1 VAKKKSAAKTKTS
14 TKRDILLKELK
25 RLLPQID
32 EEGLAF
38 LVKQSHTIVYNLHVD
53 EMNRSLAQAERSSKR
68 TSVKKKWKEEEADA
82 DKYGV
87 WVEDAPGGG
96 SFIIVLGTLRK
107 VFSRVELRKLVALV
121 NSGSADDGTRSE
133 QLYTWL
139 KKHRGD
145 VLFDG
150 RIEARRHPL
159 LVKLS
164 RYLRTHYT
172 VKK

>member
-1 VAKKKSAAKTKTS
+1 MAKKKSAAKRS
-14 TKRDILLKELK
+14 TKRDILLKELR

-38 LVKQSHTIVYNLHVD
+38 LVKQSHTIIYNLHVD
-53 EMNRSLAQAERSSKR
+53 EMNRYLAQADRS
-68 TSVKKKWKEEEADA
+68 TSRSAAVKKREKPDA
-82 DKYGV
+82 EQYGV

-96 SFIIVLGTLRK
+96 SFIIVLGNMRK
-107 VFSRVELRKLVALV
+107 TFSRMELRKLVALV
-121 NSGSADDGTRSE
+121 NSGSADDGARSE
-133 QLYTWL
+133 QLYTWF

-145 VLFDG
+145 VIFDG

-164 RYLRTHYT
+164 RYLRTHYK
-172 VKK
+172 VKN

>member
-1 VAKKKSAAKTKTS
+1 MAKKKSAAKRS
-14 TKRDILLKELK
+14 AKREILLKELR

-38 LVKQSHTIVYNLHVD
+38 LVKQSHTIIYNLHVD
-53 EMNRSLAQAERSSKR
+53 EMNRSLAQADRSAARSTVRKSGR
-68 TSVKKKWKEEEADA
+68 KSDA
-82 DKYGV
+82 EKYGV

-121 NSGSADDGTRSE
+121 NSGSADDGARSE
-133 QLYTWL
+133 QLFMWF

-164 RYLRTHYT
+164 RYLRTHYK
-172 VKK
+172 VKN

>member
-1 VAKKKSAAKTKTS
+1 VAKKKSAVKTS
-14 TKRDILLKELK
+14 SKRDILLKELK
-25 RLLPQID
+25 RLLPQVD

-38 LVKQSHTIVYNLHVD
+38 LVKQSHTIIYNLHVD
-53 EMNRSLAQAERSSKR
+53 EMNRSLAQADRSSSR
-68 TSVKKKWKEEEADA
+68 SSVKKNRKEPNADQ
-82 DKYGV
+82 YGV

-107 VFSRVELRKLVALV
+107 AFSRMELRKLVALV
-121 NSGSADDGTRSE
+121 NAGSADEGARSE
-133 QLYTWL
+133 QLYTWF

-159 LVKLS
+159 LVKLA

-172 VKK
+172 VKN

>member
-1 VAKKKSAAKTKTS
+1 VAKKKSVAKSS
-14 TKRDILLKELK
+14 TRREILLKELR

-53 EMNRSLAQAERSSKR
+53 EMNRSLAQANRSSSR
-68 TSVKKKWKEEEADA
+68 ATAKKSREEKDA

-121 NSGSADDGTRSE
+121 NSGSADDGARSE
-133 QLYTWL
+133 QLFTWF

-159 LVKLS
+159 LIKLS
-164 RYLRTHYT
+164 RYLRTHYK
-172 VKK
+172 VKN

>member
-1 VAKKKSAAKTKTS
+1 VAKKKSVAKSS
-14 TKRDILLKELK
+14 TRREILLKELR

-53 EMNRSLAQAERSSKR
+53 EMNRSLAQANRSSSR
-68 TSVKKKWKEEEADA
+68 ATAKKSREEKDA

-121 NSGSADDGTRSE
+121 NSGSADDGARSE
-133 QLYTWL
+133 QLFTWF

-159 LVKLS
+159 LVKLA

-172 VKK
+172 VKN